1 METLTMEEIGESRRL
16 AGGVNGLADGWTAL
30 PRETR
35 HGRMDPQGLLLPR
48 VDLLVFRGSLGAAVD
63 PERPWEL
70 LVATCYVASKGRSL
84 GDVFGQ

>member
-16 AGGVNGLADGWTAL
+16 AGGVNGLTDGWTAL

-48 VDLLVFRGSLGAAVD
+48 VDLLVFRGSLGAAVGCRWRRGG
-63 PERPWEL
+63 PRREL
-70 LVATCYVASKGRSL
+70 LA
-84 GDVFGQ
+84 